1 MVASAAVV
9 VSTAVVVWAA
19 VVVCA
24 AVATVVS
31 ASVVVCAT
39 VVVSAAVVV
48 CAAVMVSVAVATV
61 VSASVVVC
69 TAVVVCTSVVV
80 CAAVVVS
87 AAVVVCAAV
96 VVEAAVCGSDG
107 RSYAGQ
113 CAVTVAACMSGRSLD
128 VLHDGPCDELSG
140 SGANDE
146 HSTGRLQPTAATISS
161 AAVSSSPARRLQI
174 ICRSY
179 AICRNRVTATL
190 LSQ

>member
-1 MVASAAVV
+1 VEAKRISLHDRLCGPRPSLSAV
-9 VSTAVVVWAA
+9 
-19 VVVCA
+19 
-24 AVATVVS
+24 
-31 ASVVVCAT
+31 
-39 VVVSAAVVV
+39 
-48 CAAVMVSVAVATV
+48 
-61 VSASVVVC
+61 
-69 TAVVVCTSVVV
+69 
-80 CAAVVVS
+80 

-161 AAVSSSPARRLQI
+161 AAVSS
-174 ICRSY
+174 
-179 AICRNRVTATL
+179 
-190 LSQ
+190 

>member
-1 MVASAAVV
+1 MEAKRISLHDRLCGPRPSLSAV
-9 VSTAVVVWAA
+9 
-19 VVVCA
+19 
-24 AVATVVS
+24 
-31 ASVVVCAT
+31 ASVVVCAA

-48 CAAVMVSVAVATV
+48 CAAVVVSAAVAT
-61 VSASVVVC
+61 
-69 TAVVVCTSVVV
+69 
-80 CAAVVVS
+80 VVS

-128 VLHDGPCDELSG
+128 VLHDGPCDDLSG